1 MGSSIATNSA
11 EIVSRGASQ
20 FEIAPSEADS
30 GAQMP
35 PNNGGNGQMD
45 ANSKED
51 DAELTAAF
59 RKTRK
64 SLIERLQNWEDKR
77 TWDDFY
83 QTYWRLI
90 FSVALKSGLRR
101 EEAFD
106 VVQETIISIAKQ
118 SKKNLFDPEKGSFK
132 SWLLNAARWRIAD
145 QFRKR
150 AKDTATP
157 GFPGDDEDGVNDALE
172 RVADP
177 AGDALERIW
186 DNEWKTHISDIA
198 IEKVKARVSPKQFQ
212 IFHCHVVQGW
222 GVKKTATTLGVNAAQ
237 VYLAKHRVGSQVKK
251 EISALENK
259 FI

>member
-1 MGSSIATNSA
+1 MASTIA
-11 EIVSRGASQ
+11 EIPGETGSRRGTRIEFTSLK
-20 FEIAPSEADS
+20 ADNGRLS
-30 GAQMP
+30 P
-35 PNNGGNGQMD
+35 PNGGKGRMD
-45 ANSKED
+45 PKPTD
-51 DAELTAAF
+51 DKDLESAY
-59 RKTRK
+59 RQTRK
-64 SLIERLQNWEDKR
+64 SLIERLHNWEDQR

-118 SKKNLFDPEKGSFK
+118 SQKNMFDPEKGSFK

-157 GFPGDDEDGVNDALE
+157 GIPGDEDGVNDALD

-177 AGDALERIW
+177 SGDALERIW
-186 DNEWKTHISDIA
+186 DNEWKSHISDIA

-222 GVKKTATTLGVNAAQ
+222 GVKKTASTLGVNAAQ